1 MSPLPS
7 SPPPGLRLRALEALL
22 EPDPARKAEMARA
35 LFEQAGPS
43 EAPAAAPPLLTE
55 SERLQAL
62 HLSEAQQAA
71 MPGRPDLPRL
81 VPAKDVPS
89 RSPFTLEGR
98 AALLHAICHIEFNA
112 IKNVFLVS
120 KLPIHPLKWTIGR

>member
-1 MSPLPS
+1 MPDNADMS
-7 SPPPGLRLRALEALL
+7 LRRRALDILL
-22 EPDPARKAEMARA
+22 EPDPALKAEQARA
-35 LFEQAGPS
+35 LHARLLSAQQAG
-43 EAPAAAPPLLTE
+43 EAWLSPQEA
-55 SERLQAL
+55 QA
-62 HLSEAQQAA
+62 HLSLNEAEHAA
-71 MPGRPDLPRL
+71 MPGRPPRPHL